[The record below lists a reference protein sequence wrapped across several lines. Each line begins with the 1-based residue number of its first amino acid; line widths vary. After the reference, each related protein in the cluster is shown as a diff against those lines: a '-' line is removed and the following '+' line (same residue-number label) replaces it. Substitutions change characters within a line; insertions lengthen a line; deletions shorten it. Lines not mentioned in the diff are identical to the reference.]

1 MNNDVAGKLNS
12 RINVQQNNGCAN
24 TIQKQAAQK
33 TSSPID
39 SDKMDESMRY
49 LGTLGEAQVNLD
61 GIVVSKSV
69 KESVDEFLADPE
81 QVQAYIEMCDSIVER
96 GHCLREAIDK
106 TDCVFDILKEENIY
120 N

>member
-12 RINVQQNNGCAN
+12 RINVQQNGCAN

-33 TSSPID
+33 TSSPIE
-39 SDKMDESMRY
+39 SEKMDDSMLCLSA
-49 LGTLGEAQVNLD
+49 LGVAQVNIDNL
-61 GIVVSKSV
+61 VVSDSIRK
-69 KESVDEFLADPE
+69 SVDEFLADSDKA
-81 QVQAYIEMCDSIVER
+81 QAYIDMCDSIVER

-106 TDCVFDILKEENIY
+106 TDCVFEILKEDNIY